1 MGRPVNIY
9 NLACK
14 MINLLGRKIKNQN
27 NKYNNKDIEIIFKG
41 LELGEKLDE
50 VIHTGKL
57 EKTEHPRINISVDNV
72 QNNLNEESV
81 LFLIDI
87 LENNSLKL
95 KDYIKNNFADI
106 IDIK

>member
-1 MGRPVNIY
+1 
-9 NLACK
+9 

-57 EKTEHPRINISVDNV
+57 EK
-72 QNNLNEESV
+72 LNTQE
-81 LFLIDI
+81 
-87 LENNSLKL
+87 
-95 KDYIKNNFADI
+95 
-106 IDIK
+106 

>member
-1 MGRPVNIY
+1 
-9 NLACK
+9 

-57 EKTEHPRINISVDNV
+57 EKTEHPRINISVDN
-72 QNNLNEESV
+72 NHDNLNEEAILS
-81 LFLIDI
+81 LINI
-87 LENNSLKL
+87 LENNNLKL
-95 KDYIKNNFADI
+95 KDYIKGNFSDI